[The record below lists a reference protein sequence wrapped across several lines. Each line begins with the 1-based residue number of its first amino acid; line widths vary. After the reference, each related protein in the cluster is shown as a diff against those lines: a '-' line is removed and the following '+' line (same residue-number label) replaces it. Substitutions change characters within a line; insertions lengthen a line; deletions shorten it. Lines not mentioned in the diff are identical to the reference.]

1 MSWPLLISTTI
12 ALIAVDSTEATPFIW
27 NVHKRAESQKFEN
40 ADTTTTKKSEPTSQK
55 PTSTTKKAAST
66 STSKKPASA
75 SSSAQPSSSAVVA
88 SSTAAI
94 TSPTSTQPP
103 LMVVNPTANASSNAI
118 PSSTS
123 TTQKDTANAQSGGGI
138 SGGAIGGIV
147 AAIIIIIAGAIAYL
161 ILRRKRNRK
170 NAQRNMNS
178 RMSKPDPFTMGFG
191 SDQAFQNTQSSYQ
204 QPQMQQNNLQ
214 VNTSPY
220 QHQYGTAQP
229 AIAVTSPTS
238 PSSPYYNNN
247 GTQFHDANNHII
259 AGSMMPAI
267 VPQQQP
273 QQYQSQANQQYQ
285 PNTIY
290 QQEQTEAHAAINDIN
305 NTLNAPANA
314 STNNTTAVTP
324 AAAAAAAAGAVT
336 AGAGG
341 ASHQQQA
348 LLPPTQ
354 AGSVGVFY
362 VAATYTPT
370 LSDEIDIQTGDQVEI
385 LVEYDDG
392 WCQGINLSRG
402 NAKGV
407 FPKHCVEYPTSEST
421 ASSEVDRVK
430 RVSSMYIA
438 Q

>member
-12 ALIAVDSTEATPFIW
+12 ALIAVDSTGATPFIW
-27 NVHKRAESQKFEN
+27 DVDKRAESQKFEN
-40 ADTTTTKKSEPTSQK
+40 ADTTTTKKSESTTKK
-55 PTSTTKKAAST
+55 PTSTTAKDAAST
-66 STSKKPASA
+66 SASKKPASA
-75 SSSAQPSSSAVVA
+75 SSSAQPSSSAAVA
-88 SSTAAI
+88 SSTAI
-94 TSPTSTQPP
+94 TSSTSTQPP
-103 LMVVNPTANASSNAI
+103 LMVVNPTPNASSSSAI

-123 TTQKDTANAQSGGGI
+123 TTQKDASSASVQNGGGI

-147 AAIIIIIAGAIAYL
+147 AAIIIIIAGVIAYL

-191 SDQAFQNTQSSYQ
+191 SDQAFHNTQSSYQ

-220 QHQYGTAQP
+220 QHQYGTVQP

-259 AGSMMPAI
+259 TASMMPAI
-267 VPQQQP
+267 VPQQQQP
-273 QQYQSQANQQYQ
+273 SQYQ

-290 QQEQTEAHAAINDIN
+290 QQEQSETHATIND
-305 NTLNAPANA
+305 TGNAVPANA
-314 STNNTTAVTP
+314 SAAAAVT
-324 AAAAAAAAGAVT
+324 AAAAAATTAAV
-336 AGAGG
+336 G
-341 ASHQQQA
+341 ASAGSVPHQQQA

-402 NAKGV
+402 NTKGV

-421 ASSEVDRVK
+421 ASSDIDRVK

>member
-1 MSWPLLISTTI
+1 
-12 ALIAVDSTEATPFIW
+12 
-27 NVHKRAESQKFEN
+27 
-40 ADTTTTKKSEPTSQK
+40 
-55 PTSTTKKAAST
+55 
-66 STSKKPASA
+66 
-75 SSSAQPSSSAVVA
+75 
-88 SSTAAI
+88 
-94 TSPTSTQPP
+94 
-103 LMVVNPTANASSNAI
+103 MVVNPTANASSSGAI

-123 TTQKDTANAQSGGGI
+123 TTQKDASSANAESSGGI

-147 AAIIIIIAGAIAYL
+147 AAIIIIIAGVIAYL
-161 ILRRKRNRK
+161 VLRRKRNRK

-220 QHQYGTAQP
+220 QHQYGTVQP

-247 GTQFHDANNHII
+247 GAQFQDANNHII

-267 VPQQQP
+267 VPQQQQQQQP
-273 QQYQSQANQQYQ
+273 PPQQQQQQYQPQVNQQYQ

-290 QQEQTEAHAAINDIN
+290 QQEQPEIHATTNDTS
-305 NTLNAPANA
+305 NTLNVSANA
-314 STNNTTAVTP
+314 SATTA
-324 AAAAAAAAGAVT
+324 AATVATAAAGVG
-336 AGAGG
+336 AGAP
-341 ASHQQQA
+341 HQQQA
-348 LLPPTQ
+348 LLQPTQ
-354 AGSVGVFY
+354 AGSVGVFF

>member
-1 MSWPLLISTTI
+1 
-12 ALIAVDSTEATPFIW
+12 
-27 NVHKRAESQKFEN
+27 
-40 ADTTTTKKSEPTSQK
+40 
-55 PTSTTKKAAST
+55 
-66 STSKKPASA
+66 
-75 SSSAQPSSSAVVA
+75 
-88 SSTAAI
+88 
-94 TSPTSTQPP
+94 
-103 LMVVNPTANASSNAI
+103 MVVNPTANASSSSAL

-123 TTQKDTANAQSGGGI
+123 TTQKDASSANAQSGGGI

-147 AAIIIIIAGAIAYL
+147 AAIIIIIAGVIAYL

-204 QPQMQQNNLQ
+204 QPQMQQNSLQ

-220 QHQYGTAQP
+220 QHQYGTVQP

-247 GTQFHDANNHII
+247 SAQYHDANNHII

-267 VPQQQP
+267 APQQQQP
-273 QQYQSQANQQYQ
+273 SQPYQAQINQQYQ

-290 QQEQTEAHAAINDIN
+290 QQEQPETHAAVNDAN
-305 NTLNAPANA
+305 NALNVPANA
-314 STNNTTAVTP
+314 SSTNATAAVTT
-324 AAAAAAAAGAVT
+324 AAAAAGAGAIA
-336 AGAGG
+336 AGANG
-341 ASHQQQA
+341 APPHHHQQA

>member
-12 ALIAVDSTEATPFIW
+12 ALIAADSTEATPFIW
-27 NVHKRAESQKFEN
+27 DVNKRAASQQFEN
-40 ADTTTTKKSEPTSQK
+40 AETTTTKKSNSTTK
-55 PTSTTKKAAST
+55 KATSTSKKAAST
-66 STSKKPASA
+66 SASKKPTSA
-75 SSSAQPSSSAVVA
+75 SSSAQPSSSAVA

-103 LMVVNPTANASSNAI
+103 LMVVNPTANASSSSAI

-123 TTQKDTANAQSGGGI
+123 TTQKDASSANAQSGGGI

-147 AAIIIIIAGAIAYL
+147 AAIIIIIAGIIAYL

-170 NAQRNMNS
+170 NAQRNVNS

-220 QHQYGTAQP
+220 QHQYGTVQP

-267 VPQQQP
+267 VPQQQQS
-273 QQYQSQANQQYQ
+273 QQYQPQPNQQYQ

-290 QQEQTEAHAAINDIN
+290 QQEQPDTHAPINDTN

-314 STNNTTAVTP
+314 SASHAGVAVAT
-324 AAAAAAAAGAVT
+324 AAAGDAVA

-341 ASHQQQA
+341 GAHQQQA

>member
-1 MSWPLLISTTI
+1 
-12 ALIAVDSTEATPFIW
+12 
-27 NVHKRAESQKFEN
+27 
-40 ADTTTTKKSEPTSQK
+40 
-55 PTSTTKKAAST
+55 
-66 STSKKPASA
+66 
-75 SSSAQPSSSAVVA
+75 
-88 SSTAAI
+88 
-94 TSPTSTQPP
+94 
-103 LMVVNPTANASSNAI
+103 
-118 PSSTS
+118 
-123 TTQKDTANAQSGGGI
+123 
-138 SGGAIGGIV
+138 
-147 AAIIIIIAGAIAYL
+147 
-161 ILRRKRNRK
+161 
-170 NAQRNMNS
+170 MNS

-220 QHQYGTAQP
+220 QHQYGTVQP

-238 PSSPYYNNN
+238 PSSPYYNAN

-267 VPQQQP
+267 ASQQQQP
-273 QQYQSQANQQYQ
+273 QQSSQPYQPQANQQYQ

-290 QQEQTEAHAAINDIN
+290 QQEQPEAHAAVNDAN
-305 NTLNAPANA
+305 PALNVPANA
-314 STNNTTAVTP
+314 STTNAAAVTTAT
-324 AAAAAAAAGAVT
+324 AAGVGAGVVAAGA
-336 AGAGG
+336 
-341 ASHQQQA
+341 HQQQA